1 MFLRRLN
8 QTRKTVGFRLTFWYF
23 AILFFSALAL
33 FGLTYFFLSSS
44 LQKQDRDSIQAKIDD
59 FSSLYQTF
67 GIEVLINE
75 FDMERKY
82 QKKIP
87 FFIRFAGTQ
96 DETRFLILPYQWI
109 GFDMKA
115 LEAVAFEK
123 NDGWTRLPLIDGRY
137 ELEVKSVYLTGGYIL
152 QVGKSTEDRER
163 ILERFR
169 TIFAFIIIPLMIFGL
184 IGGFF
189 VAYKALRP
197 IRNLIYTV
205 RAIATGKMDAR
216 VPGYRTGDEL
226 DELVI
231 LFNEMLTKIETLIQ
245 GMRDTLDHVA
255 HDLRTPIARMRM
267 VAEMALEANQKPD
280 GLKRALSDC
289 MEESDR
295 ILTMLNTLMDISEAE
310 TGAMKLD
317 LEEVRISGLIRD
329 VADLYGYVAED
340 KGIRLEMVSVADLR
354 VTADPVRI
362 RQVLGNLLDN
372 AIKYTPPG
380 GAVHIEATRDG
391 EKIVILVKDT
401 GVGINCEEL
410 PRIWDRL
417 YRGDQSRSQK
427 GLGLGLSL
435 VKAIVQAHKG
445 QIEVLSEPNKGS
457 IFRIVLP
464 SHL

>member
-1 MFLRRLN
+1 MSLRRLN

-23 AILFFSALAL
+23 AILFFSALSL

-44 LQKQDRDSIQAKIDD
+44 LQNQDHDSIQVKIDEL
-59 FSSLYQTF
+59 SSLYQTF
-67 GIEVLINE
+67 GIEALINE

-87 FFIRFAGTQ
+87 FFVRFAGTQ
-96 DETRFLILPYQWI
+96 DETLFLILPYQWI
-109 GFDMKA
+109 GFNMKA
-115 LEAVAFEK
+115 LETMAFKK
-123 NDGWTRLPLIDGRY
+123 NEGWTRLPLIGGRY

-197 IRNLIYTV
+197 IRNLINTV
-205 RAIATGKMDAR
+205 RAIVAGKMDAR

-226 DELVI
+226 DELVV

-255 HDLRTPIARMRM
+255 HDLRTPMARMRM
-267 VAEMALEANQKPD
+267 VVEMALNSNQKTD
-280 GLKRALSDC
+280 DLKGVLSDC

-317 LEEVRISGLIRD
+317 LKEVHVSELIED
-329 VADLYGYVAED
+329 VMDLYGYVAED
-340 KGIRLEMVSVADLR
+340 KGIRFETFSASDLR
-354 VTADPVRI
+354 MMADPVRI

-372 AIKYTPPG
+372 AIKYTPSG
-380 GAVHIEATRDG
+380 GAVHIEANRDG
-391 EKIVILVKDT
+391 ERIVILVKDT
-401 GVGINCEEL
+401 GVGINHEDL

-417 YRGDQSRSQK
+417 FRGDQSRSQK

-435 VKAIVQAHKG
+435 VKAIVQAHSG
-445 QIEVLSEPNKGS
+445 HMEVLSEPNKGS
-457 IFRIVLP
+457 TFRIVLP
-464 SHL
+464 IYL